1 MPQRLDAS
9 DAGFAAAFA
18 ALVDAKRDDAA
29 DVSATVAAIISSV
42 KARGDAAVAE
52 LTAKFDRVDLSAA
65 GWEIPAADLDA
76 ALAGLG
82 PDLRAALDLA
92 AARIRAFHERQK
104 PQGNDAVDDAGV
116 RTGVRWSP
124 VDAAGLYVPGG
135 RAAYP
140 SSVLM
145 NAIPAVVAGVRDLI
159 MVTPTPDGV
168 VNPLVLAAARVAGVS
183 RVFRIGGAQAVAALA
198 FGTAHIPRVDVITG
212 PGNAFVAEA
221 KRQLYGMVGIDMVAG
236 PS

>member
-1 MPQRLDAS
+1 
-9 DAGFAAAFA
+9 
-18 ALVDAKRDDAA
+18 
-29 DVSATVAAIISSV
+29 
-42 KARGDAAVAE
+42 
-52 LTAKFDRVDLSAA
+52 
-65 GWEIPAADLDA
+65 
-76 ALAGLG
+76 
-82 PDLRAALDLA
+82 
-92 AARIRAFHERQK
+92 
-104 PQGNDAVDDAGV
+104 
-116 RTGVRWSP
+116 
-124 VDAAGLYVPGG
+124 
-135 RAAYP
+135 
-140 SSVLM
+140 M

-236 PS
+236 PSEVVIVSDGKSNPDWIAADLLAQAEHDGPPARNPTHGRRGRRLLA